1 MEKLPQI
8 IKCAIE
14 LVVGLAKGLIEG
26 IPKIIAALPEIIS
39 AILDGLSG
47 LPEDMLNLGINIVE
61 GLWNGI
67 SDMVGWISEKIQGFG
82 DSVLNGIKDFFGI
95 HSPSKVFKEDIG
107 FNLMYGFAE
116 GIEDKMKTAVNTVKS
131 MGDNV
136 MKAAENSLDFNM
148 SGTAILTGGGT
159 SGTVNKYYQTDNSR
173 TVNQTNNSPKSLSR
187 LEIYRQTMNAL
198 KK

>member
-159 SGTVNKYYQTDNSR
+159 SGTVNNYYQTDNSR

-187 LEIYRQTMNAL
+187 LEIYRQTKNAL
-198 KK
+198 GV